1 MTDETIQFKKYA
13 NRRLYNL
20 STSEYVT
27 LGELATLIH
36 QGYTV
41 KIVDATTHDDVTAYI
56 LTQIILD
63 QAKNKNTLLPVP
75 LLHMIIRYGDN
86 VLIDFFNNHLQQVI
100 GNYLEYKQA
109 MDAQFRTWLDLGKN
123 LTDIAQQ
130 GMGNTNPFTSYFGGP
145 AKGDPPDD
153 EPSS

>member
-41 KIVDATTHDDVTAYI
+41 KIVDAKTHDDVTAYI

-63 QAKNKNTLLPVP
+63 QAKNKNTLLPIP

-130 GMGNTNPFTSYFGGP
+130 GMSNANPFTSYFGGP
-145 AKGDPPDD
+145 AKDDPQD
-153 EPSS
+153 EDPSS